1 MGRLSRSSPVDAV
14 VCQFKIL
21 PYNHNRKVSGIV
33 RDTLYSYVHCGALNE
48 RKYSGSYEFD
58 TNDER
63 NIMM

>member
-1 MGRLSRSSPVDAV
+1 M
-14 VCQFKIL
+14 CQFKIL